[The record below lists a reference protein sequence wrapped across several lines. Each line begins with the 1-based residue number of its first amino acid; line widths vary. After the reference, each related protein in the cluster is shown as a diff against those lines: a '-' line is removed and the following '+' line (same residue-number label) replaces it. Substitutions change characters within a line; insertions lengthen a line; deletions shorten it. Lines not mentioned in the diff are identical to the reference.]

1 MFNYRYLT
9 VIEPNAFANIY
20 HLKKVHLQENAL
32 TTMSGDILQ
41 WTTLTNLLLFD
52 NPWMCNCRLQWLR
65 EVLSMPGGSVVRRN
79 DVICDSPAS
88 MRGDVIAEIPSSSFI
103 CQDGNAIE
111 METLARVSLISFV
124 IVSAIAILGFVIAK
138 FVHRLQKRSDFLTT
152 TMSYGSLRLQEGQT
166 NLGGSD
172 RE

>member
-1 MFNYRYLT
+1 M
-9 VIEPNAFANIY
+9 
-20 HLKKVHLQENAL
+20 
-32 TTMSGDILQ
+32 
-41 WTTLTNLLLFD
+41 
-52 NPWMCNCRLQWLR
+52 
-65 EVLSMPGGSVVRRN
+65 VRKN

-88 MRGDVIAEIPSSSFI
+88 MRGDVIAKIPSSSFI
-103 CQDGNAIE
+103 CQDGDAIE

-124 IVSAIAILGFVIAK
+124 MVSAIAILGFVIAK
-138 FVHRLQKRSDFLTT
+138 FVHRFQKRSDFLTT